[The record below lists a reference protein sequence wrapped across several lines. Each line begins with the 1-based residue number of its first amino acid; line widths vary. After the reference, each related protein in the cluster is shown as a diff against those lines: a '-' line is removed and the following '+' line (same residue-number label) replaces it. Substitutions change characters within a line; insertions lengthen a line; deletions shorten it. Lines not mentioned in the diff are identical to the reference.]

1 MPIFYLLRYNQ
12 HNIHLVRHRH
22 LWPGSEG
29 YTELPPSLLLSLT
42 VVTLLTD
49 FNPENGSTAYV
60 PGSHIHP
67 SYPHNKEEFF
77 KRAIQVDK

>member
-1 MPIFYLLRYNQ
+1 MPIFYQLRYNQ
-12 HNIHLVRHRH
+12 QNIHLVRHRH

-29 YTELPPSLLLSLT
+29 HLLSLT

>member
-1 MPIFYLLRYNQ
+1 MFDTDTCGRA
-12 HNIHLVRHRH
+12 VRATLSSH
-22 LWPGSEG
+22 
-29 YTELPPSLLLSLT
+29 PPTCSLLT